1 MLEPSVCE
9 EGNEPARGVNAEGGV
24 HAGIIIA
31 RSAEIKVADPSLRAM
46 LVEGMTDSTGGL
58 DAQESASA

>member
-1 MLEPSVCE
+1 LRK
-9 EGNEPARGVNAEGGV
+9 PAYRPHLDACIQERAATTV

-31 RSAEIKVADPSLRAM
+31 RNAEIKVADPSLRAM